1 MDGRKLLGL
10 LGLSGG
16 LSGGALVL
24 GILSACAAPSVE
36 ATQGSSSSVTARA
49 FDRNAV
55 IDDIS
60 MRDTKTTTAADL
72 QTFLEKTP
80 WGTASALATYTE
92 GGKTAAEIMVETA
105 TTYGINP
112 IEMVVRVQ
120 MEQGL
125 VSKKTATAATFAK
138 AFGCGCADGAACT
151 AKYSGFAAQAD
162 CAAGTMSRS
171 MTRALTTTG
180 TVSGWS
186 RGKSKTTLDG
196 LTIVPKNAAT
206 AALYTYTPWVGE
218 AGGGKTGV
226 GGVSLH
232 AQVWD
237 RFATAMSYGAWA
249 APATGSAN
257 ATESASDPDAG
268 TQDPTTPDPT
278 TPDPT
283 ADAAT
288 DPPADPPADP
298 TTDPDAG
305 TDPGATGDT
314 APDVDAGA
322 DAGPKKPSSKGPP
335 ADGSDDGAILGEGS
349 APPASNA
356 PPIGKNN
363 IPTHPSELPQASE
376 AELAG
381 KTKAAAGCS
390 TTGHESGSSNGL
402 LIAGA
407 AALAVVSARK
417 RRR

>member
-16 LSGGALVL
+16 ALVL
-24 GILSACAAPSVE
+24 GLLSACTTPPLE
-36 ATQGSSSSVTARA
+36 DTGGSSSSVTARA

-60 MRDTKTTTAADL
+60 MRDSTAMTAADL

-80 WGTASALATYTE
+80 WGTTSALANYTE
-92 GGKTAAEIMVETA
+92 DGKTAAEIMVLA
-105 TTYGINP
+105 AKTYDINP

-125 VSKKTATAATFAK
+125 VSKTTATAATLAK

-151 AKYSGFAAQAD
+151 ATYSGFSAQAD

-171 MTRALTTTG
+171 MTRALTSTG

-186 RGKSKTTLDG
+186 RGKSKDSLDG

-218 AGGGKTGV
+218 AGGGKAGV

-249 APATGSAN
+249 APATSN
-257 ATESASDPDAG
+257 ATATASATDPDAG
-268 TQDPTTPDPT
+268 ATDPATPDPSTDPSTDPATPDPT
-278 TPDPT
+278 TDPA
-283 ADAAT
+283 ADS
-288 DPPADPPADP
+288 
-298 TTDPDAG
+298 DAG
-305 TDPGATGDT
+305 VPTDPGATGATGDGT
-314 APDVDAGA
+314 TPDAGA
-322 DAGPKKPSSKGPP
+322 DAGQKKPSTKGPP
-335 ADGSDDGAILGEGS
+335 ADGSEDGAILGEGS
-349 APPASNA
+349 APPSSNA
-356 PPIGKNN
+356 PPISKTN
-363 IPTHPSELPQASE
+363 IPTRPEELPQASE

-381 KTKAAAGCS
+381 KTKASSGGCS
-390 TTGHESGSSNGL
+390 TTGQERGSSNGL

-407 AALAVVSARK
+407 AALAIVSARRK
-417 RRR
+417 RR